1 VEAIQT
7 DNDWL
12 EYRLRALLDA
22 LLDQCTLTADGTTAV
37 DKVKAVLLEKD
48 EVLVT
53 ANIELQKVH
62 ATLAEAQ
69 TMMAQKK
76 TALVAA

>member
-1 VEAIQT
+1 
-7 DNDWL
+7 
-12 EYRLRALLDA
+12 
-22 LLDQCTLTADGTTAV
+22 LTADGTTAV

>member
-1 VEAIQT
+1 
-7 DNDWL
+7 
-12 EYRLRALLDA
+12 LLDA
-22 LLDQCTLTADGTTAV
+22 LLDQRTLTADGTTTV
-37 DKVKAVLLEKD
+37 DKVKAVLLEKE

-53 ANIELQKVH
+53 ANVELQKVR

-69 TMMAQKK
+69 TMMAQKE

>member
-1 VEAIQT
+1 
-7 DNDWL
+7 
-12 EYRLRALLDA
+12 
-22 LLDQCTLTADGTTAV
+22 LTADGTTAV

-53 ANIELQKVH
+53 ANIELQKVR

>member
-1 VEAIQT
+1 
-7 DNDWL
+7 
-12 EYRLRALLDA
+12 LLDA
-22 LLDQCTLTADGTTAV
+22 LLDQRTLTADGTTAV
-37 DKVKAVLLEKD
+37 DKVMAVLLEKE

-53 ANIELQKVH
+53 ANVELQKVR

-69 TMMAQKK
+69 TMMAQKE